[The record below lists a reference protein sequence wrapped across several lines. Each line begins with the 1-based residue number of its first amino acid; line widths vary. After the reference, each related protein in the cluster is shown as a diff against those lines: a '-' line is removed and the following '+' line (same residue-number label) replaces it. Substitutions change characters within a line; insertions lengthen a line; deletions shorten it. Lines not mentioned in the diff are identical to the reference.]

1 MPTHFTHTSGHI
13 LPIDDGRLYVELAGN
28 PDGPTL
34 VLLHGGLGDLTDFNG
49 LLDLLPAQFR
59 FLGIDLRGHGRSTLG
74 NGSLTYQRHQ
84 ADVEA
89 VLTHLGVDAYSVLG
103 FSDGGITAYRL
114 AAQPW
119 AHIRALVT
127 VGAQWRLDP
136 DDPVFTMLAG
146 MTAGMWME
154 MFPAS
159 VAAYTAVN
167 PEPNFETLVQA
178 VVRLWTDTSASGYP
192 GSIVSRIEAP
202 TLLVRGDADPLF
214 ALDEAAALRNQIPRA
229 SLLNLPF
236 VGHEVHKEAPELLL
250 STVNDFLLHPEK
262 AGSQPS

>member
-103 FSDGGITAYRL
+103 FSDGGITAYRREHPIL
-114 AAQPW
+114 MRQGRP
-119 AHIRALVT
+119 IQI
-127 VGAQWRLDP
+127 GIKC
-136 DDPVFTMLAG
+136 
-146 MTAGMWME
+146 
-154 MFPAS
+154 
-159 VAAYTAVN
+159 YKN
-167 PEPNFETLVQA
+167 
-178 VVRLWTDTSASGYP
+178 
-192 GSIVSRIEAP
+192 SILKRKI
-202 TLLVRGDADPLF
+202 L
-214 ALDEAAALRNQIPRA
+214 
-229 SLLNLPF
+229 
-236 VGHEVHKEAPELLL
+236 
-250 STVNDFLLHPEK
+250 
-262 AGSQPS
+262 